1 MKDFIPVCEPMF
13 VGNEKNYVDEC
24 LDTNW
29 ISSRGRFIEE
39 FEKGLSGF
47 LGVKEGVACCNG
59 TTALHLAVRALGIG
73 EGDEVILPTFTMAA
87 CVNAVLFVGA
97 SPVFVD
103 ADKETWCM
111 DCGKIE
117 EKITKKTRAIMA
129 VHIYGHPS
137 DMDVVMEVA
146 QKHNLFVIEDAAEAH
161 GAEYKGKKCGSIG
174 DVGCFSF
181 YANKIIMTGEG
192 GMVVCNDSKI
202 AEKMRSLRNMCFGEG
217 AQRYLHTDLGFNYRM
232 TNVQAAIGVGQ
243 IEKVEEL
250 VEARRKNALLYAK
263 YLDIPGLILP
273 VEKDYAKN
281 VYWMYGIVLDDSVK
295 KSKEQVME
303 ELKEKGID
311 TRSFFV
317 PLHKQPYLQKMLG
330 SESYPVAEWL
340 GERGLYLPSSSSLT
354 EEDVKQVC
362 EAVKEVL
369 A

>member
-1 MKDFIPVCEPMF
+1 
-13 VGNEKNYVDEC
+13 
-24 LDTNW
+24 
-29 ISSRGRFIEE
+29 
-39 FEKGLSGF
+39 
-47 LGVKEGVACCNG
+47 
-59 TTALHLAVRALGIG
+59 
-73 EGDEVILPTFTMAA
+73 
-87 CVNAVLFVGA
+87 
-97 SPVFVD
+97 
-103 ADKETWCM
+103 
-111 DCGKIE
+111 
-117 EKITKKTRAIMA
+117 
-129 VHIYGHPS
+129 
-137 DMDVVMEVA
+137 
-146 QKHNLFVIEDAAEAH
+146 
-161 GAEYKGKKCGSIG
+161 
-174 DVGCFSF
+174 
-181 YANKIIMTGEG
+181 
-192 GMVVCNDSKI
+192 
-202 AEKMRSLRNMCFGEG
+202 
-217 AQRYLHTDLGFNYRM
+217 M